1 VAGRVGAERALRGAD
16 AHAERA
22 KAAASAHFRRRRAI
36 VATLPGTCTPV
47 GDQLDTRPGKGAG
60 VGTVMAVGLV
70 SLADL
75 RWRVRRFLVGIAVTA
90 LLLALS
96 LLLAGISAFFH
107 HEVARSIAATHADGW
122 VVPQGDTGP
131 FMSSDTLQESTAAT
145 IAALPGVE
153 QAQPVAVIRAAL
165 RARHVKD
172 VNVVGVRAVQFA
184 APPVVAGRPPAGPG
198 EITVNRSLHV
208 ALGST
213 VQLDN
218 RPFRVVGLT
227 SALSYRANTPTCYLT
242 LGDVQALAY
251 GGQHL
256 ASAIAVI
263 GMPRTLPPGL
273 DLLTNSQVRSD
284 MLEPIRN
291 PIKLIQNVEL
301 LLWVVAAMVIASIVY
316 LSALD
321 RTRDFAVLKAT
332 GSSTGALF
340 AGLVLQAALLAV
352 IAYGIA
358 VVLAAVLSGRM
369 PMPSES
375 PGSAYLLLA
384 AVAAGVVVVASLSG
398 LRRSARTDPAAAFAG
413 AA

>member
-1 VAGRVGAERALRGAD
+1 MGAAL
-16 AHAERA
+16 
-22 KAAASAHFRRRRAI
+22 
-36 VATLPGTCTPV
+36 
-47 GDQLDTRPGKGAG
+47 
-60 VGTVMAVGLV
+60 AVGLV

-75 RWRVRRFLVGIAVTA
+75 RWRIRRFLVGVVVAA

-107 HEVARSIAATHADGW
+107 NEVARTITATHADAW
-122 VVPQGDTGP
+122 IVPNGDTGP
-131 FMSSDTLQESTAAT
+131 FMSSDTITESTAAT

-153 QAQPVAVIRAAL
+153 QAEPVAIVRATL
-165 RARHVKD
+165 RARQVKD
-172 VNVVGVRAVQFA
+172 VNVIGVRPVQFA

-198 EITVNRSLHV
+198 EITVNRSLGV
-208 ALGST
+208 AIGAR

-218 RPFRVVGLT
+218 RTFRVVGLT
-227 SALSYRANTPTCYLT
+227 SRLSYRANTPTCYLV
-242 LGDVQALAY
+242 LSDVQALAY
-251 GGQHL
+251 GGQRL

-263 GMPRTLPPGL
+263 GVPRSLPP
-273 DLLTNSQVRSD
+273 DLSLLSNAQVRSD

-301 LLWVVAAMVIASIVY
+301 LLWIVAAMVIASIIY

-332 GSSTGALF
+332 GASTSSLF
-340 AGLVLQAALLAV
+340 AGLMAQALILATV
-352 IAYGIA
+352 AYLVA
-358 VVLAAVLSGRM
+358 VVLAAVLASKM
-369 PMPSES
+369 PMPSEI
-375 PGSAYLLLA
+375 PASAYVLLL